1 MYKGYITDIDGIK
14 VGHAQNFDAGTGLTV
29 LIPPKGNTA
38 SVDVRGGGPGTRETD
53 LLNPVNTVSE
63 VSALVLSGGS
73 SYGLAGSI
81 GVVEELEKDG
91 IGFKVPSGIVPIVP
105 QAILYDLDYKSYK
118 IRPDKKMGRD
128 AYKNASFNENRQG
141 IIGAGTGATVGKALG
156 KEFSMKSGL
165 GSSTICLGDLKVS
178 AIVAVN
184 SMGDI
189 FDDEENKQIAGI
201 LKNNKFIPT
210 LDVLEKISEKN
221 SLNTT
226 IGIVA
231 TNGKFSKTEL
241 RKIASMT
248 HNGYARA
255 IRPVH
260 TMMDGDTIFS
270 LATNKVDA
278 DINLVGSLGAKVMAR
293 AIANAIYFS
302 NIENNSEFIWEN
314 NWLLK
319 LIIVT

>member
-178 AIVAVN
+178 AIVALN
-184 SMGDI
+184 AMGDI
-189 FDDEENKQIAGI
+189 YDDEENKQIAGI

-210 LDVLEKISEKN
+210 LDVLEKLHQEN

-231 TNGKFSKTEL
+231 TNGKFNKTEL

-270 LATNKVDA
+270 LATNKVNA
-278 DINLVGSLGAKVMAR
+278 DLNLVGSLGAKVMAR

-302 NIENNSEFIWEN
+302 KIENSSEFI
-314 NWLLK
+314 
-319 LIIVT
+319 

>member
-73 SYGLAGSI
+73 SYGLAGSV
-81 GVVEELEKDG
+81 GVVEQLEKDG
-91 IGFKVPSGIVPIVP
+91 IGFEVPNGIVPIVP

-128 AYKNASFNENRQG
+128 AYKNASFDENRQG
-141 IIGAGTGATVGKALG
+141 IIGAGCGATVGKALG

-165 GSSTICLGDLKVS
+165 GSATICVGDLKVS
-178 AIVAVN
+178 ALVAVN
-184 SMGDI
+184 AMGDI

-210 LDVLEKISEKN
+210 LEVLEKILEKN

-231 TNGKFSKTEL
+231 TNGKFNKTEL

-270 LATNKVDA
+270 LATNKVDS

-302 NIENNSEFIWEN
+302 KIENSSEFI
-314 NWLLK
+314 
-319 LIIVT
+319 

>member
-1 MYKGYITDIDGIK
+1 MYKGYITDIEGIK

-63 VSALVLSGGS
+63 VSAIVLSGGS

-118 IRPDKKMGRD
+118 IRPDKKMGIE
-128 AYKNASFNENRQG
+128 AYKNASFDENRQG

-156 KEFSMKSGL
+156 KEFLMKSGL
-165 GSSTICLGDLKVS
+165 GSATISVGDLKVS
-178 AIVAVN
+178 ALVAVN
-184 SMGDI
+184 AMGDI
-189 FDDEENKQIAGI
+189 FDDEKNKQIAGI

-210 LDVLEKISEKN
+210 LEVLEKISEKN

-270 LATNKVDA
+270 LATNKIKA

-302 NIENNSEFIWEN
+302 SIENSSEFI
-314 NWLLK
+314 
-319 LIIVT
+319 

>member
-91 IGFKVPSGIVPIVP
+91 IGFEVPSGIVPIVP

-128 AYKNASFNENRQG
+128 AYKNASFDENRQG
-141 IIGAGTGATVGKALG
+141 IIGAGTGTTVGKALG

-165 GSSTICLGDLKVS
+165 GSATISVGDLKVS
-178 AIVAVN
+178 ALVAVN
-184 SMGDI
+184 AMGDI

-210 LDVLEKISEKN
+210 LEVLEKFWEKN

-231 TNGKFSKTEL
+231 TNGKFNKTEL

-270 LATNKVDA
+270 LATNKIKA
-278 DINLVGSLGAKVMAR
+278 DLNLVGSLGAKVMAR

-302 NIENNSEFIWEN
+302 KIENSSEFI
-314 NWLLK
+314 
-319 LIIVT
+319 

>member
-73 SYGLAGSI
+73 SYGLAGSV

-91 IGFKVPSGIVPIVP
+91 IGFEVPNGIVPIVP

-128 AYKNASFNENRQG
+128 AYKNASFDENRQG

-165 GSSTICLGDLKVS
+165 GSATISLGDLKVS
-178 AIVAVN
+178 ALVAVN
-184 SMGDI
+184 AMGDI
-189 FDDEENKQIAGI
+189 FDDEKNKQIAGI

-210 LDVLEKISEKN
+210 IEVLEKISEKN

-226 IGIVA
+226 IGIIA

-270 LATNKVDA
+270 LATNKVSA
-278 DINLVGSLGAKVMAR
+278 DLNLVGSLGAKVMAR

-302 NIENNSEFIWEN
+302 NIEKKAEFIW
-314 NWLLK
+314 WKIKKVYLL
-319 LIIVT
+319 IV

>member
-73 SYGLAGSI
+73 SYGLAGSV

-91 IGFKVPSGIVPIVP
+91 IGFEVPNGIVPIVP

-128 AYKNASFNENRQG
+128 AYKNASFDENRQG

-165 GSSTICLGDLKVS
+165 GSATISLGDLKVS
-178 AIVAVN
+178 ALVAVN
-184 SMGDI
+184 AMGDI
-189 FDDEENKQIAGI
+189 FDDEDNKQIAKKK
-201 LKNNKFIPT
+201 KNNKFIPT
-210 LDVLEKISEKN
+210 LEVLEKILQKN

-270 LATNKVDA
+270 LATNKIKA
-278 DINLVGSLGAKVMAR
+278 DLNLVGSFGAKVMAR

-302 NIENNSEFIWEN
+302 KIENSSEFI
-314 NWLLK
+314 
-319 LIIVT
+319 

>member
-1 MYKGYITDIDGIK
+1 MYKGYITDIEGIK

-63 VSALVLSGGS
+63 VSAIVLSGGS

-91 IGFKVPSGIVPIVP
+91 RGFEVPSGIVPIVP

-128 AYKNASFNENRQG
+128 AYKNASFDENRQG

-156 KEFSMKSGL
+156 KEFLMKSGL
-165 GSSTICLGDLKVS
+165 GSATISVGDLKVS

-184 SMGDI
+184 AMGDI
-189 FDDEENKQIAGI
+189 FDDEKNKQIAGI

-210 LDVLEKISEKN
+210 LEVLEKISEKN

-231 TNGKFSKTEL
+231 TNGKFNKTEL

-270 LATNKVDA
+270 LATNKIKA
-278 DINLVGSLGAKVMAR
+278 DLNLVGSLGAKVMAR

-302 NIENNSEFIWEN
+302 NVENSSEFI
-314 NWLLK
+314 
-319 LIIVT
+319 

>member
-1 MYKGYITDIDGIK
+1 MYKGYITDIEGIK

-91 IGFKVPSGIVPIVP
+91 IGFEVPSGIVPIVP

-128 AYKNASFNENRQG
+128 AYKNASFTENRQG

-156 KEFSMKSGL
+156 KEFLMKSGL
-165 GSSTICLGDLKVS
+165 GSATISVDDLKVS

-184 SMGDI
+184 AMGDI

-210 LDVLEKISEKN
+210 LEVLEKISEKN

-270 LATNKVDA
+270 LATNKVKA
-278 DINLVGSLGAKVMAR
+278 DLNLVGSLGAKVMTR

-302 NIENNSEFIWEN
+302 NIENSSEFI
-314 NWLLK
+314 
-319 LIIVT
+319 

>member
-14 VGHAQNFDAGTGLTV
+14 VGHAQNIEGATGVTV
-29 LIPPKGNTA
+29 IIPPKGNTA
-38 SVDVRGGGPGTRETD
+38 SVEVRGGGPGTRETD

-73 SYGLAGSI
+73 SYGLAASI

-118 IRPDKKMGRD
+118 IRPDAQMGKD
-128 AYKNASFNENRQG
+128 AYKNASSKEKRQG

-156 KEFSMKSGL
+156 KDYLMKSGL
-165 GSSTICLGDLKVS
+165 GSATVEVGALKVS

-184 SMGDI
+184 AMGDI
-189 FDDEENKQIAGI
+189 YDDEENKQIAGI
-201 LKNNKFIPT
+201 CKDNKFIPT
-210 LDVLEKISEKN
+210 IDVISNIYMKG

-231 TNGKFSKTEL
+231 SNAIFTKTEL
-241 RKIASMT
+241 KKIAGMT

-270 LATNKVDA
+270 LATNKVRA
-278 DINLVGSLGAKVMAR
+278 DINLVGSLSAKVMAR
-293 AIANAIYFS
+293 AIANAIYYS
-302 NIENNSEFIWEN
+302 NIGINEKFI
-314 NWLLK
+314 
-319 LIIVT
+319 

>member
-1 MYKGYITDIDGIK
+1 MYKGYITDIEGIK

-63 VSALVLSGGS
+63 VSAIVLSGGS
-73 SYGLAGSI
+73 SYGLAGSV

-91 IGFKVPSGIVPIVP
+91 RGFEVPSGIVPIVP

-128 AYKNASFNENRQG
+128 AYKNASFDENRQG

-156 KEFSMKSGL
+156 NEFLMKSGL
-165 GSSTICLGDLKVS
+165 GSATISVGDLKVS

-184 SMGDI
+184 AMGDI
-189 FDDEENKQIAGI
+189 FDDEKNKQIAGI

-210 LDVLEKISEKN
+210 LEVLEKIGEKN

-302 NIENNSEFIWEN
+302 SIENSSEFI
-314 NWLLK
+314 
-319 LIIVT
+319 

>member
-73 SYGLAGSI
+73 SYGLAGSV

-91 IGFKVPSGIVPIVP
+91 IGFEVPNGIVPIVP

-128 AYKNASFNENRQG
+128 AYKNAGFDENRQG
-141 IIGAGTGATVGKALG
+141 IIGAGCGATVGKALG

-165 GSSTICLGDLKVS
+165 GSATICLGDLKVS
-178 AIVAVN
+178 ALVAVN
-184 SMGDI
+184 AMGDI

-210 LDVLEKISEKN
+210 LEVLEKILEKN

-231 TNGKFSKTEL
+231 TNGKFNKTEL

-270 LATNKVDA
+270 LATNKIKA
-278 DINLVGSLGAKVMAR
+278 DLNLVGSLGAKVMAR

-302 NIENNSEFIWEN
+302 KIENSSEFI
-314 NWLLK
+314 
-319 LIIVT
+319 

>member
-1 MYKGYITDIDGIK
+1 MYKGYITDIEGIK

-63 VSALVLSGGS
+63 VSAIVLSGGS

-91 IGFKVPSGIVPIVP
+91 RGFEVPSGIVPIVP

-128 AYKNASFNENRQG
+128 AYKNASFDENRQG

-156 KEFSMKSGL
+156 KEFLMKSGL
-165 GSSTICLGDLKVS
+165 GSATISVGDLKVS
-178 AIVAVN
+178 ALVAVN
-184 SMGDI
+184 AMGDI
-189 FDDEENKQIAGI
+189 FDDEKNKQIAGI
-201 LKNNKFIPT
+201 FKNNKFIPT
-210 LDVLEKISEKN
+210 LEVLEKISEKN

-231 TNGKFSKTEL
+231 TNGKFNKTEL

-270 LATNKVDA
+270 LATNKVSA
-278 DINLVGSLGAKVMAR
+278 DLNLVGSLGAKVMAR

-302 NIENNSEFIWEN
+302 NVENSSEFI
-314 NWLLK
+314 
-319 LIIVT
+319 

>member
-63 VSALVLSGGS
+63 VSSLVLSGGS
-73 SYGLAGSI
+73 SYGLAGSV

-91 IGFKVPSGIVPIVP
+91 IGFEVPNGIVPIVP

-128 AYKNASFNENRQG
+128 AYKNASFDENRQG

-165 GSSTICLGDLKVS
+165 GSATISLGDLKVS
-178 AIVAVN
+178 ALVAVN
-184 SMGDI
+184 AMGDI
-189 FDDEENKQIAGI
+189 FDDEKNKQIAGI

-210 LDVLEKISEKN
+210 IEVLEKISEKN

-226 IGIVA
+226 IGIIA

-270 LATNKVDA
+270 LATNKVSA
-278 DINLVGSLGAKVMAR
+278 DLNLVGSLGAKVMAR

-302 NIENNSEFIWEN
+302 NIEKKAEFIW
-314 NWLLK
+314 WKIKKVYLL
-319 LIIVT
+319 IV

>member
-1 MYKGYITDIDGIK
+1 MYNGYITDIDGIK

-91 IGFKVPSGIVPIVP
+91 IGFEVPNGIVPIVP

-128 AYKNASFNENRQG
+128 AYKNASFDENRQG
-141 IIGAGTGATVGKALG
+141 IIGAGCGATVGKALG

-165 GSSTICLGDLKVS
+165 GSATISIGDLKVS
-178 AIVAVN
+178 ALVAVN
-184 SMGDI
+184 AMGDI

-210 LDVLEKISEKN
+210 IEVLERILEKN

-231 TNGKFSKTEL
+231 TNGKFNKTEL

-270 LATNKVDA
+270 LATNKIKA
-278 DINLVGSLGAKVMAR
+278 DLNLVGSLGAKVMAR

-302 NIENNSEFIWEN
+302 KIENSSEFI
-314 NWLLK
+314 
-319 LIIVT
+319 

>member
-73 SYGLAGSI
+73 SYGLAGSV

-91 IGFKVPSGIVPIVP
+91 IGFEVPNGIVPIVP

-128 AYKNASFNENRQG
+128 AYKNASFDENRQG

-165 GSSTICLGDLKVS
+165 GSATISLGDLKVS
-178 AIVAVN
+178 ALVAVN
-184 SMGDI
+184 AMGDI
-189 FDDEENKQIAGI
+189 FDDEKNKQIAGI

-210 LDVLEKISEKN
+210 IEVLEKISEKN

-226 IGIVA
+226 IGIIA

-270 LATNKVDA
+270 LATNKVSA
-278 DINLVGSLGAKVMAR
+278 DLNLVGSLGAKVMAR

-302 NIENNSEFIWEN
+302 NIEKKAEFI
-314 NWLLK
+314 
-319 LIIVT
+319 

>member
-14 VGHAQNFDAGTGLTV
+14 VGHAQNFEAGTGLTV

-53 LLNPVNTVSE
+53 LLNPINTVSE

-118 IRPDKKMGRD
+118 IRPDKKMGSD
-128 AYKNASFNENRQG
+128 AYKNASFDENRQG
-141 IIGAGTGATVGKALG
+141 IIGAGCGATVGKALG

-165 GSSTICLGDLKVS
+165 GSATISIGDLKVS

-184 SMGDI
+184 AMGDI

-248 HNGYARA
+248 HNGYARS

-270 LATNKVDA
+270 LATNKINA
-278 DINLVGSLGAKVMAR
+278 DLNLVGSLGAKVMAR

-302 NIENNSEFIWEN
+302 KIENSYEFIW
-314 NWLLK
+314 
-319 LIIVT
+319 

>member
-73 SYGLAGSI
+73 SYGLAGSV

-91 IGFKVPSGIVPIVP
+91 IGFEVPNGIVPIVP

-128 AYKNASFNENRQG
+128 AYKNASFDENRQG

-165 GSSTICLGDLKVS
+165 GSATISLGDLKVS
-178 AIVAVN
+178 ALVAVN
-184 SMGDI
+184 AMGDI
-189 FDDEENKQIAGI
+189 FDDEDNKQIAGI

-210 LDVLEKISEKN
+210 LEVLEKILQKN

-270 LATNKVDA
+270 LATNKIKA
-278 DINLVGSLGAKVMAR
+278 DLNLVGSFGAKVMAR

-302 NIENNSEFIWEN
+302 KIENSSEFI
-314 NWLLK
+314 
-319 LIIVT
+319 

>member
-1 MYKGYITDIDGIK
+1 MYKGYITDIEGIK

-63 VSALVLSGGS
+63 VSAIVLSGGS

-91 IGFKVPSGIVPIVP
+91 RGFEVPSGIVPIVP

-128 AYKNASFNENRQG
+128 AYKNASFDENRQG

-156 KEFSMKSGL
+156 KEFLMKSGL
-165 GSSTICLGDLKVS
+165 GSATISVGDLKVS

-184 SMGDI
+184 AMGDI
-189 FDDEENKQIAGI
+189 FDDEKNKQIAGI

-210 LDVLEKISEKN
+210 LEVLEKISEKN

-231 TNGKFSKTEL
+231 TNGKFNKTEL

-270 LATNKVDA
+270 LATNKIKA
-278 DINLVGSLGAKVMAR
+278 DLNLVGSLGAKVMAR

-302 NIENNSEFIWEN
+302 NVENSSEF
-314 NWLLK
+314 
-319 LIIVT
+319 V

>member
-1 MYKGYITDIDGIK
+1 MYKGYITDIEGIK

-91 IGFKVPSGIVPIVP
+91 RGFEVPSGIVPIVP

-128 AYKNASFNENRQG
+128 AYKNASFTENHQG
-141 IIGAGTGATVGKALG
+141 ITGAGTGATVGKALG
-156 KEFSMKSGL
+156 KEFLMKSGL
-165 GSSTICLGDLKVS
+165 GSATISVGDLKVS

-184 SMGDI
+184 AMGDI
-189 FDDEENKQIAGI
+189 FDDEKNKQIAGI

-210 LDVLEKISEKN
+210 LEVLEKISEKN

-270 LATNKVDA
+270 LATNKIKA
-278 DINLVGSLGAKVMAR
+278 DLNLVGSLGAKVMAR

-302 NIENNSEFIWEN
+302 NVENSSEFI
-314 NWLLK
+314 
-319 LIIVT
+319 

>member
-1 MYKGYITDIDGIK
+1 MYKGYITDIEGIK

-63 VSALVLSGGS
+63 VSAIVLSGGS

-91 IGFKVPSGIVPIVP
+91 RGFEVPSGIVPIVP

-118 IRPDKKMGRD
+118 IRPNKQMGSD
-128 AYKNASFNENRQG
+128 AYKNASFDENRQG

-156 KEFSMKSGL
+156 KEFLMKSGL
-165 GSSTICLGDLKVS
+165 GSATISVGDLKVS
-178 AIVAVN
+178 ALVAVN
-184 SMGDI
+184 AMGDI
-189 FDDEENKQIAGI
+189 FDDEKNKQIAGI
-201 LKNNKFIPT
+201 LKNNKLIPT
-210 LDVLEKISEKN
+210 LEVLEKISEKN

-270 LATNKVDA
+270 LATNKIEA
-278 DINLVGSLGAKVMAR
+278 DLNLVGSLGAKVMAR

-302 NIENNSEFIWEN
+302 NVENSSEFI
-314 NWLLK
+314 
-319 LIIVT
+319 

>member
-1 MYKGYITDIDGIK
+1 MYKGYITDIEGIK

-118 IRPDKKMGRD
+118 IRPDKKMGSD
-128 AYKNASFNENRQG
+128 AYKNASFDENRQG

-156 KEFSMKSGL
+156 NEFLMKSGL
-165 GSSTICLGDLKVS
+165 GSATISVGDLKVS

-184 SMGDI
+184 AMGDI
-189 FDDEENKQIAGI
+189 FDDEKINKLQ
-201 LKNNKFIPT
+201 
-210 LDVLEKISEKN
+210 
-221 SLNTT
+221 
-226 IGIVA
+226 
-231 TNGKFSKTEL
+231 
-241 RKIASMT
+241 
-248 HNGYARA
+248 
-255 IRPVH
+255 
-260 TMMDGDTIFS
+260 
-270 LATNKVDA
+270 
-278 DINLVGSLGAKVMAR
+278 
-293 AIANAIYFS
+293 
-302 NIENNSEFIWEN
+302 EF
-314 NWLLK
+314 
-319 LIIVT
+319 

>member
-73 SYGLAGSI
+73 SYGLAGSV

-91 IGFKVPSGIVPIVP
+91 IGFEVPNGIVPIVP

-128 AYKNASFNENRQG
+128 AYKNASFDENRQG

-165 GSSTICLGDLKVS
+165 GSATISVGDLKVS
-178 AIVAVN
+178 ALVAVN
-184 SMGDI
+184 AMGDI
-189 FDDEENKQIAGI
+189 FDDEKNKQIAGI

-210 LDVLEKISEKN
+210 LEVLEKISEKN

-270 LATNKVDA
+270 LATNKIKA
-278 DINLVGSLGAKVMAR
+278 DLNLVGSLGAKVMAR

-302 NIENNSEFIWEN
+302 NVENSSEFI
-314 NWLLK
+314 
-319 LIIVT
+319 

>member
-1 MYKGYITDIDGIK
+1 MYKGYITDIEGIK
-14 VGHAQNFDAGTGLTV
+14 IGHAQNFDAGTGLTV
-29 LIPPKGNTA
+29 LIPPRGNTA

-118 IRPDKKMGRD
+118 IRPDKKMGKE
-128 AYKNASFNENRQG
+128 AYKNASFDENRQG

-165 GSSTICLGDLKVS
+165 GSATISLGDLKVS

-184 SMGDI
+184 AMGDI
-189 FDDEENKQIAGI
+189 FDDEKNKQIAGI

-210 LDVLEKISEKN
+210 IEVLEKISEKN

-270 LATNKVDA
+270 LATNKVSA
-278 DINLVGSLGAKVMAR
+278 DLNLVGSLGAKVMAR

-302 NIENNSEFIWEN
+302 KIENSSEFI
-314 NWLLK
+314 
-319 LIIVT
+319 

>member
-1 MYKGYITDIDGIK
+1 MYKGYITDIEGIK
-14 VGHAQNFDAGTGLTV
+14 IGHAQNFEAGTGLTV
-29 LIPPKGNTA
+29 LIPPQGNTA

-53 LLNPVNTVSE
+53 LLNPVNTVDE

-73 SYGLAGSI
+73 SYGLEVSI

-105 QAILYDLDYKSYK
+105 QAILYDLDYKSSN
-118 IRPDKKMGRD
+118 IRPDKKMGQD
-128 AYKNASFNENRQG
+128 AYKNASFKENRQG

-156 KEFSMKSGL
+156 EKYLMKSGL
-165 GSSTICLGDLKVS
+165 GSATISVGELKVS

-184 SMGDI
+184 AMGDI
-189 FDDEENKQIAGI
+189 YDDEKGKQIAGI
-201 LKNNKFIPT
+201 LKDNKFTPT
-210 LDVLEKISEKN
+210 IEVLSDIYKKN

-231 TNGKFSKTEL
+231 TNGKFSKTSL
-241 RKIASMT
+241 RKIAQMS

-278 DINLVGSLGAKVMAR
+278 DINLVGALSAQVMAR
-293 AIANAIYFS
+293 AIANAIYYS
-302 NIENNSEFIWEN
+302 NIKNIEEFIWKN
-314 NWLLK
+314 NWQILK
-319 LIIVT
+319 FKVT

>member
-1 MYKGYITDIDGIK
+1 MYKGYITDIEGIK
-14 VGHAQNFDAGTGLTV
+14 VGHAQDFEGGTGVSV
-29 LIPPKGNTA
+29 LIPPRGNTA

-53 LLNPVNTVSE
+53 LLNPVNTVDE

-73 SYGLAGSI
+73 SYGLAASI
-81 GVVEELEKDG
+81 GVVEGLEADG

-105 QAILYDLDYKSYK
+105 QAILYDLDYKSSK
-118 IRPDKKMGRD
+118 IRPDKNMGKD
-128 AYKNASFNENRQG
+128 AYINASFDESRQG

-156 KEFSMKSGL
+156 EKYLMKSGL
-165 GSSTICLGDLKVS
+165 GSATISVGDLKVS

-184 SMGDI
+184 AMGDI
-189 FDDEENKQIAGI
+189 YDDERHKQIAGI
-201 LKNNKFIPT
+201 LKGNKFIPT
-210 LDVLEKISEKN
+210 IDVLADIYNKN
-221 SLNTT
+221 CLNTT

-241 RKIASMT
+241 RKIAQMS

-270 LATNKVDA
+270 VATNKVDA
-278 DINLVGSLGAKVMAR
+278 DINLVGALSSKVMAR
-293 AIANAIYFS
+293 AIANAIYYS
-302 NIENNSEFIWEN
+302 NVKNMEEFI
-314 NWLLK
+314 
-319 LIIVT
+319 

>member
-1 MYKGYITDIDGIK
+1 MYKGYITDIEGIK

-63 VSALVLSGGS
+63 VSAIVLSGGS

-91 IGFKVPSGIVPIVP
+91 RGFEVPSGIVPIVP

-128 AYKNASFNENRQG
+128 AYKNASFDENRQG

-156 KEFSMKSGL
+156 KEFLMKSGL
-165 GSSTICLGDLKVS
+165 GSATISVGDLKVS
-178 AIVAVN
+178 ALVAVN
-184 SMGDI
+184 AMGDI
-189 FDDEENKQIAGI
+189 FDDEKNKQIAGI

-210 LDVLEKISEKN
+210 LEVLEKNIWK
-221 SLNTT
+221 
-226 IGIVA
+226 
-231 TNGKFSKTEL
+231 KFFK
-241 RKIASMT
+241 
-248 HNGYARA
+248 H
-255 IRPVH
+255 
-260 TMMDGDTIFS
+260 
-270 LATNKVDA
+270 
-278 DINLVGSLGAKVMAR
+278 
-293 AIANAIYFS
+293 
-302 NIENNSEFIWEN
+302 N
-314 NWLLK
+314 NWNCCNEWK
-319 LIIVT
+319 IF

>member
-1 MYKGYITDIDGIK
+1 MYKGYITDIEGIK

-63 VSALVLSGGS
+63 VSAIVLSGGS
-73 SYGLAGSI
+73 SYGLAGSV

-91 IGFKVPSGIVPIVP
+91 RGFEVPSGIVPIVP

-128 AYKNASFNENRQG
+128 AYKNASFYENRQG

-156 KEFSMKSGL
+156 KEFLMKSGL
-165 GSSTICLGDLKVS
+165 GSATISVGDLKVS

-184 SMGDI
+184 AMGDI
-189 FDDEENKQIAGI
+189 FDDEKNKQIAGI

-210 LDVLEKISEKN
+210 LEVLEKISEKN

-226 IGIVA
+226 IGIIA
-231 TNGKFSKTEL
+231 TNGKFNKTEL

-270 LATNKVDA
+270 LATNKIKA

-302 NIENNSEFIWEN
+302 NVENSSEFI
-314 NWLLK
+314 
-319 LIIVT
+319 

>member
-1 MYKGYITDIDGIK
+1 MYKGYITDIEGIK

-63 VSALVLSGGS
+63 VSAIVLSGGS

-91 IGFKVPSGIVPIVP
+91 RGFEVPSGIVPIVP

-118 IRPDKKMGRD
+118 IRPNKQMGSD
-128 AYKNASFNENRQG
+128 AYKNASFTENRQG

-156 KEFSMKSGL
+156 KEFLMKSGL
-165 GSSTICLGDLKVS
+165 GSATISVGDLKVS

-184 SMGDI
+184 AMGDI
-189 FDDEENKQIAGI
+189 FDDEKNKQIAGI

-210 LDVLEKISEKN
+210 LEVLENISEKN

-231 TNGKFSKTEL
+231 TNGKFNKTEL

-270 LATNKVDA
+270 LATNKIEA
-278 DINLVGSLGAKVMAR
+278 DLNLVGSLGAKVMAR

-302 NIENNSEFIWEN
+302 KIENSSEFI
-314 NWLLK
+314 
-319 LIIVT
+319 